1 MSAIEARNH
10 RARNPSREEPRNARA
25 ARSARIAYSVR
36 CASFRVTL
44 WIVSI
49 VSGLVSGN
57 NHRTSGPI
65 IRDVFEAEKLPVEAN
80 EMNAIQAMSGT
91 YRLSRDLVIVFW
103 SVSTEVFYSA
113 AAPETTSIISF
124 VMAA

>member
-1 MSAIEARNH
+1 MSTKEARNQCE
-10 RARNPSREEPRNARA
+10 RNQSRDEPRKARA
-25 ARSARIAYSVR
+25 ARSPSSAYSVK
-36 CASFRVTL
+36 CASFRVTA

-57 NHRTSGPI
+57 SHRTSGPI

-91 YRLSRDLVIVFW
+91 YRMSRDLVIVF
-103 SVSTEVFYSA
+103 
-113 AAPETTSIISF
+113 
-124 VMAA
+124 